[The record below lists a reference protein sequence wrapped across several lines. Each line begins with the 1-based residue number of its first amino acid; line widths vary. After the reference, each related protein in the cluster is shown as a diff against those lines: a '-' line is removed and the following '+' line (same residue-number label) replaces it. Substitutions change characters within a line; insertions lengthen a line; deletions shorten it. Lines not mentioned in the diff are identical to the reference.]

1 MKLFISI
8 LLTAFLS
15 FALCLFLPW
24 WAIAIAAFTVAVA
37 IVQAPWKSF
46 ITGFLALFLLWAIMA
61 WWISYTNNDLLADK
75 VSVMILKQK
84 SAFMLVLVT
93 GLIGGLVGGFGALTG
108 SLVRKL

>member
-8 LLTAFLS
+8 VLTAFLG

-46 ITGFLALFLLWAIMA
+46 VTGFVALFLLWAVMA
-61 WWISYTNNDLLADK
+61 WWISFTNNNLLADK
-75 VSVMILKQK
+75 VSVMILKQQ

-93 GLIGGLVGGFGALTG
+93 GLIGGLVAGFAALTG